1 MEKAVSLPIVKS
13 NSGIIIFN
21 IAILSAIYL
30 LPAVSHLMAFPH
42 YYFDPMRF
50 ALVFAVLHTSKR
62 NTFFIALT
70 LPLFS
75 FLISSHPSLVK
86 SGLLTTELL
95 LNVFLYFVFVQK
107 FNSRVISL
115 MFSIIFSKVIY
126 YLLKYISIETG
137 ILTDRLFSTP
147 FYYQSITVFLISLYV
162 LIFEFFMKKKNNS
175 N

>member
-30 LPAVSHLMAFPH
+30 LPAVSHLMAFPL

-50 ALVFAVLHTSKR
+50 ALVFALLHTSKR